1 MPHTHAH
8 SKADACHDALES
20 FEREHPHAPDTHE
33 KARLLSETVKE
44 WEHEEVAATHPNLT
58 QA

>member
-1 MPHTHAH
+1 MLIR
-8 SKADACHDALES
+8 CHDALEA
-20 FEREHPHAPDTHE
+20 FEREHHHAPDTHE